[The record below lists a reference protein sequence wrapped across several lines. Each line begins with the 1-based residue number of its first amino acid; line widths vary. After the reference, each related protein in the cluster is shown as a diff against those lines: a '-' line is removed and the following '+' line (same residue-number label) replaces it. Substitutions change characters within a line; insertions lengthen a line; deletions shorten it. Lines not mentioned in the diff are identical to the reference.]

1 MSGKKIQNS
10 FNSITRPDLVQVGVS
25 SAACGKSYRPLM
37 KCYLTVELLNNY
49 VLIIGNLNPEKWSL
63 CLGTIWEIWKKKIYC
78 PQIKCLL
85 ADSVNVFSWQVI
97 WTRKKDHI
105 FQSRRNPG
113 NDSHPTSQDNSPG
126 PLPFI
131 IYNHYHNISAQT
143 NESINLL
150 QYIWTFLTVKQLWY
164 ISTVILNA
172 VTSLF
177 WNRWTL
183 IFSWYITRTCS
194 YSKVLKW
201 QTSTKK
207 QKVKEYI
214 FLH

>member
-1 MSGKKIQNS
+1 MVFMFG
-10 FNSITRPDLVQVGVS
+10 
-25 SAACGKSYRPLM
+25 
-37 KCYLTVELLNNY
+37 NN
-49 VLIIGNLNPEKWSL
+49 LGNLKEENILP
-63 CLGTIWEIWKKKIYC
+63 
-78 PQIKCLL
+78 
-85 ADSVNVFSWQVI
+85 ADKVFVGWQCNVFSWQVI
-97 WTRKKDHI
+97 WTKKKDHI

-207 QKVKEYI
+207 QKQK
-214 FLH
+214 